1 MMTMAKTMTMMMVMT
16 MMMTRSHK
24 FALSLP
30 TLLFQCGL
38 YALFTIY
45 KPARQFNVQHLLS
58 ALKPPLTPPNRSI
71 ACGGCAVNQL
81 VNYLG
86 RSTCQG
92 KRSYYRPFYNYHILR
107 FHIYNHETLTLLEL
121 KKDIFRWNW
130 PDLVISFDF
139 NGQQSIPMD
148 VFK

>member
-1 MMTMAKTMTMMMVMT
+1 MMTMTMMMVMT

-71 ACGGCAVNQL
+71 ACGGRAVNQL

-107 FHIYNHETLTLLEL
+107 FHIYNHKTLTLLEL
-121 KKDIFRWNW
+121 KKDIFRWN
-130 PDLVISFDF
+130 
-139 NGQQSIPMD
+139 
-148 VFK
+148 